1 MSGTPSFR
9 AALVA
14 SFAAAC
20 FATVARA
27 ELPDFQCYRADADA
41 YVDRTFTLTDQF
53 GQIEARTERLERLCN
68 ATNTNDQDPT
78 ATGRFEHLAEYTI
91 RRVSGDIEPRYVL
104 VTNVFGSVV
113 LQLRHLL
120 PARAVIMPATTSSTP
135 GAAAS
140 VPDTIGRFSV
150 YHIHPTPRRF
160 IEPVETED
168 EFGPQSF
175 VTRSAQELW
184 VPAKVG
190 DEDVVATDTPMLCYI
205 ALRHGEG
212 VEPRSTYATDAF
224 ATGEVQVETERWQNI
239 CVPSTVEELGP
250 VSPRR

>member
-1 MSGTPSFR
+1 
-9 AALVA
+9 
-14 SFAAAC
+14 
-20 FATVARA
+20 
-27 ELPDFQCYRADADA
+27 
-41 YVDRTFTLTDQF
+41 
-53 GQIEARTERLERLCN
+53 
-68 ATNTNDQDPT
+68 
-78 ATGRFEHLAEYTI
+78 
-91 RRVSGDIEPRYVL
+91 VSGDIEPRYVL
-104 VTNVFGSVV
+104 VTNQFGTVL

-120 PARAVIMPATTSSTP
+120 PARAVIIPSAVSSTP
-135 GAAAS
+135 PAPS
-140 VPDTIGRFSV
+140 LVPDTIGRFSV

-160 IEPVETED
+160 IEPVETVD
-168 EFGPQSF
+168 EFGTTTF
-175 VTRSAQELW
+175 MTRSAQELW